1 MMRVRKPL
9 TAETE
14 QASAWDTWTKEPST
28 FSWYYDEKETCYILE
43 GNASVTDKQG
53 NSIEFGP
60 GDWVEFDQ
68 GLECRW
74 TIAKTIR
81 KRYRFG

>member
-43 GNASVTDKQG
+43 GKVFVTPEGGEAVEIKK
-53 NSIEFGP
+53 
-60 GDWVEFDQ
+60 GDFVEFPVGMHCTWKIVQ
-68 GLECRW
+68 N
-74 TIAKTIR
+74 IR
-81 KRYRFG
+81 KHYKFG